1 MAAHSSSSKGR
12 KNLDIQDKMKIIEDF
27 KLGKSISD
35 ICTEFDVSNHKC
47 TEYIKERKLLLRG

>member
-12 KNLDIQDKMKIIEDF
+12 KNLDIQDKMKIIEDL

-35 ICTEFDVSNHKC
+35 IHVYQKC
-47 TEYIKERKLLLRG
+47 FYPTLNLQ